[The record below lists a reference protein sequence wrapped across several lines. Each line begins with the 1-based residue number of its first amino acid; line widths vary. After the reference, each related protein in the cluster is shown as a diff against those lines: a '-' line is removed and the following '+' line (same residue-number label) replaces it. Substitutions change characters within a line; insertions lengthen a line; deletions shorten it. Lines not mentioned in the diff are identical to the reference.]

1 MAIPYI
7 KLLQEKPF
15 DPYECDM
22 CGEITRRNKFSWESY
37 FCGRKIIICR
47 ECAYRERYGTKKSKI
62 AKKERIL
69 EQKETN
75 K

>member
-1 MAIPYI
+1 MPRY
-7 KLLQEKPF
+7 K
-15 DPYECDM
+15 YECDM
-22 CGEITRRNKFSWESY
+22 CGEITRKNKFSWESY
-37 FCGRKIIICR
+37 FSGRKITICR
-47 ECAYRERYGTKKSKI
+47 ECAYKERYGTVKSKI